1 MHIHISDDH
10 HLFRDTLA
18 HFILRAYPHARIDQS
33 PDFNVALRM
42 FRDQPQMPDLVLL
55 DLQMPGMHGVRGF
68 SVFRDAY
75 PDTPVVLMSGVADAE
90 DVRQVI
96 DLGARG
102 YFPKTMSGR
111 AMLKA
116 IDLVLAGE
124 RFVPLDPAT
133 NWLMPAYQDDNNT
146 KTPHK
151 NIITTFK
158 LTPRERDVL
167 ELLCRGLSNK
177 DISEHL
183 GLQIVTIKLHIR
195 GICRKLSV
203 TNRTQA
209 ALKASSLGIVTAIG
223 GM

>member
-18 HFILRAYPHARIDQS
+18 HFILRTYPHARVDQS
-33 PDFNVALRM
+33 ADFITAMRM
-42 FRDQPQMPDLVLL
+42 FHEQDIMPDLVLL

-68 SVFRDAY
+68 AQFRDSF
-75 PDTPVVLMSGVADAE
+75 PDTAVVLMSGVAEAE
-90 DVRQVI
+90 DVRQVLE
-96 DLGARG
+96 LGAHG

-124 RFVPLDPAT
+124 KFIPVDPVT
-133 NWLMPAYQDDNNT
+133 NWLLPSYFDDT
-146 KTPHK
+146 SSSPRDK
-151 NIITTFK
+151 NIVSAFK
-158 LTPRERDVL
+158 LTPREKDVL

-177 DISEHL
+177 DISERL

-209 ALKASSLGIVTAIG
+209 ALKAASLGLVPANG
-223 GM
+223 RL